1 MTRRYDGVF
10 FDVGFTLVYFEP
22 TTAEVT
28 LRAFREAGVAVD
40 VPTLGAAWREVDRLY
55 NSNRAT
61 ETFDPSEA
69 QDHAREL
76 GFRREVLAR
85 LGVRDEQTLRRLVE
99 REDALYSQPGV
110 MRLYPE
116 VKRVLARLR
125 GEGYK
130 LGVISNWSWNLR
142 ERCRQVGIADDFDH
156 IMGSAYAGCQKPHPC
171 IFRQAL
177 AGLGV
182 APERAIHI
190 GDDYAADVV
199 GATNAGLT
207 AVLVDRE
214 GRHQDD
220 DPACPVIRNLE
231 ELFPILG

>member
-1 MTRRYDGVF
+1 
-10 FDVGFTLVYFEP
+10 
-22 TTAEVT
+22 
-28 LRAFREAGVAVD
+28 
-40 VPTLGAAWREVDRLY
+40 
-55 NSNRAT
+55 
-61 ETFDPSEA
+61 
-69 QDHAREL
+69 L

-116 VKRVLARLR
+116 VKGVLARLR

-130 LGVISNWSWNLR
+130 RGVISNWSWNLR

-156 IMGSAYAGCQKPHPC
+156 ITGSAYAGCQKPHPC

-177 AGLGV
+177 AALKV
-182 APERAIHI
+182 APERAIHV

-214 GRHQDD
+214 GRRQDD
-220 DPACPVIRNLE
+220 DLACHVIRNLE
-231 ELFPILG
+231 ELFPILGSG